1 MPLTTLV
8 SDVLLQFALVHL
20 HHGIVKFR
28 LPSHKVGALVAFEQ
42 RGGAAKCEETSQGTG
57 KGACVHGLQGLNM
70 YGSATE
76 TGEHKSPALQAGG
89 PSSSPSGLN
98 GPGAK
103 YIETHIG
110 EW

>member
-1 MPLTTLV
+1 M
-8 SDVLLQFALVHL
+8 AL
-20 HHGIVKFR
+20 FR
-28 LPSHKVGALVAFEQ
+28 LPSHKVGALVASEQ
-42 RGGAAKCEETSQGTG
+42 RGGATKCKETSQDTD

-89 PSSSPSGLN
+89 PSSSLSGLD
-98 GPGAK
+98 GRGAK

-110 EW
+110 EWGGGFYSIGRQVSHPLFHRGSS

>member
-1 MPLTTLV
+1 M
-8 SDVLLQFALVHL
+8 
-20 HHGIVKFR
+20 R
-28 LPSHKVGALVAFEQ
+28 
-42 RGGAAKCEETSQGTG
+42 RAAKCEEASQGTDE
-57 KGACVHGLQGLNM
+57 GACVHGLQGLKM

-110 EW
+110 EWRGGFYPIGRQVSHPLFHWGSS